1 MNLRKR
7 SSDIKGH
14 DIVMHDPVYPVFNSR
29 ISLITNLKGISHGDT
44 LNQLPVTIFTVTI
57 FTASVLN
64 NSSQIVNSSIEKNNV
79 TVPLERTIKLD
90 HIAPC
95 IKF

>member
-29 ISLITNLKGISHGDT
+29 ISLITNLNGISHGNT
-44 LNQLPVTIFTVTI
+44 LNQLLII
-57 FTASVLN
+57 FTASLLN
-64 NSSQIVNSSIEKNNV
+64 KRNDFVKKKKKQE
-79 TVPLERTIKLD
+79 E
-90 HIAPC
+90 
-95 IKF
+95 